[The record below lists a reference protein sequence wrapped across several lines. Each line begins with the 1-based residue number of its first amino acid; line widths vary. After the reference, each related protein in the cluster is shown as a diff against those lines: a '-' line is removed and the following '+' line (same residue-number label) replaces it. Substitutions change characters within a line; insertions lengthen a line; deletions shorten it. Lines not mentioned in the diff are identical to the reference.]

1 MLKRHLAPQ
10 TLEKLLLNEL
20 APQREEKTRNPAQA
34 PPPEAKETKMQ
45 KSKILAFLLALVVSI
60 VLWFYAVTVVNPT
73 TPSPSAA
80 SAFSS
85 RARRP

>member
-1 MLKRHLAPQ
+1 
-10 TLEKLLLNEL
+10 
-20 APQREEKTRNPAQA
+20 
-34 PPPEAKETKMQ
+34 MQ

-60 VLWFYAVTVVNPT
+60 VLWFYAVTVVNPDDT
-73 TPSPSAA
+73 ITISGI